1 MEVNSDQKPVTL
13 EENVEFNQKLK
24 EYMKH
29 IESFS
34 KSNNIPDFYRPTMAA
49 LRFKEKALDDNY
61 NIIVELLKTEK

>member
-29 IESFS
+29 IEIRFLIF
-34 KSNNIPDFYRPTMAA
+34 KNNKYN
-49 LRFKEKALDDNY
+49 LDLNY
-61 NIIVELLKTEK
+61 PSIYFFTTESIS